1 MNRTSSFADSC
12 LGSKFEGQFLPIPA
26 QSLSGPFPKKL
37 SSAKMRLL
45 SAFREPMRQI
55 LPQMEQVSTAR
66 LILESCF
73 QNSTGNSQIGLKV
86 FAIAAVGC

>member
-26 QSLSGPFPKKL
+26 QSLSGPSPKKL
-37 SSAKMRLL
+37 SSAKMTLL
-45 SAFREPMRQI
+45 SAFREPFRQI
-55 LPQMEQVSTAR
+55 LPQMEQVSIER
-66 LILESCF
+66 LSSESCY

-86 FAIAAVGC
+86 FAIAALGC